1 MQGQDKQIAADDLI
15 ERRQADDVS
24 RIVQNGIAMADL
36 HGADEGAKYLRE
48 REIPISV
55 AARVI
60 GKRQRRAEDWA

>member
-1 MQGQDKQIAADDLI
+1 MQEHQLAADNLI

-36 HGADEGAKYLRE
+36 HGSVEGAKYLRE

-60 GKRQRRAEDWA
+60 SKKQRRAEDWS